1 MVLDIEV
8 DKGVKET
15 KHRIGMEIIGK
26 IQDVRTK
33 NNVNWMDLVRL
44 AWTNN
49 PEETGRI
56 MAGVLSHDQ
65 EISSLVEELVEISK

>member
-1 MVLDIEV
+1 MIDER
-8 DKGVKET
+8 VKET
-15 KHRIGMEIIGK
+15 KHQMGMEIIDK
-26 IQDVRTK
+26 IQEVRTK

-44 AWTNN
+44 AWKND